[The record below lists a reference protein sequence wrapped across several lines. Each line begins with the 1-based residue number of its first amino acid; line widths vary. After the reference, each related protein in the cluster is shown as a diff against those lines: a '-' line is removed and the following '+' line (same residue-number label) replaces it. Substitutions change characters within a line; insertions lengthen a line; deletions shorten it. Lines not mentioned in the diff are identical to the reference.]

1 MASIKLKVNPSFW
14 LFLALAVYF
23 KRGFFALT
31 YTLAVVLHE
40 LAHYIVALK
49 LFYRC
54 QEIQLGIFG
63 AVLYGDFDSVTASDR
78 IKIALAGPLANL
90 VLCVVCLA
98 TWWIFPV
105 SYSFTKS
112 IFDASITLAFF
123 NLIPLFPLDGSKIIL
138 VLSKNSNKTLAFLKA
153 TGFAISGVLYI
164 IFLISLFYTPNL
176 NLGITSAI
184 VYVSTISSSNKESYK
199 KICDIC
205 PYVKR
210 LDLPLTKKTLMVHQD
225 LKIIRLLKHINAESQ
240 ITFEIVD
247 DNLNLI
253 KSLSEN
259 ELKKIAI
266 NSNLQSPI
274 KEFLYL

>member
-1 MASIKLKVNPSFW
+1 MLK
-14 LFLALAVYF
+14 
-23 KRGFFALT
+23 
-31 YTLAVVLHE
+31 
-40 LAHYIVALK
+40 
-49 LFYRC
+49 
-54 QEIQLGIFG
+54 
-63 AVLYGDFDSVTASDR
+63 
-78 IKIALAGPLANL
+78 IKIHPLFFIYAIILVLQNKYVYLLSSLFCIIIHEWSHFKVAYNLGYCLDTLNIMPYGAMLSGADDFTEKDGLKIAFAGPLSNII
-90 VLCVVCLA
+90 LCLILLA

-153 TGFAISGVLYI
+153 IGFAISGVLYI
-164 IFLISLFYTPNL
+164 IFLISFFYTPNL

-225 LKIIRLLKHINAESQ
+225 LKIIRLLKHINAGSQ

-247 DNLNLI
+247 DNLNLV

-259 ELKKIAI
+259 ELKKIAV